1 MDNIH
6 NDELSG
12 GGNKGNID
20 DRMGDNKSEGMKNKK
35 TKYNQNNDNSS
46 LSTNICA
53 KSEENTQK
61 SHKKDRQQCS
71 ICLNNIDGSYVC
83 LNLHR
88 ITKKKLSCDHK
99 FHERCIVDYMKK
111 RFSEILS
118 MSKLQRG
125 ISVIRTCSFYK

>member
-35 TKYNQNNDNSS
+35 TKYNQNNDNTS

-53 KSEENTQK
+53 KIEENTQK
-61 SHKKDRQQCS
+61 SR
-71 ICLNNIDGSYVC
+71 
-83 LNLHR
+83 
-88 ITKKKLSCDHK
+88 
-99 FHERCIVDYMKK
+99 KK
-111 RFSEILS
+111 R
-118 MSKLQRG
+118 
-125 ISVIRTCSFYK
+125 